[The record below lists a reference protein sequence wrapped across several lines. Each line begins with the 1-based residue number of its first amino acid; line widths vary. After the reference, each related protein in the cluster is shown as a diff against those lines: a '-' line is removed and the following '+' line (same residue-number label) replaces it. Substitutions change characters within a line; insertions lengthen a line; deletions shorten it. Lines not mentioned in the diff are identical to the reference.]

1 MWFSQTFP
9 LYQLAAT
16 ITLQNIFLQK
26 IIFSSIGRF
35 FIHIKRFSS
44 VSKDS
49 HLHAKILIYI
59 YENILT
65 YMKDSHIYE
74 NILIYMDI
82 FSSVWKYSHPY
93 EKILIRTTK
102 IAIYCPQGSGTLRQ
116 QLIMMHGIAWS
127 VMVLDCIEWYC
138 MVLHSIAWNCTV
150 LLGFTWYCIILH
162 GFA

>member
-116 QLIMMHGIAWS
+116 QL
-127 VMVLDCIEWYC
+127 
-138 MVLHSIAWNCTV
+138 T
-150 LLGFTWYCIILH
+150 ILH
-162 GFA
+162 YFALSCTILHYLALSCTILH